1 MTDYVFYEIQFHYQI
16 YIWNRILEESL
27 SYNFRQKNINIMLNG
42 KLGIRKQHE
51 FPNTYD

>member
-1 MTDYVFYEIQFHYQI
+1 MTDYVFYEIQFH
-16 YIWNRILEESL
+16 
-27 SYNFRQKNINIMLNG
+27 FRQKNINIMLNG